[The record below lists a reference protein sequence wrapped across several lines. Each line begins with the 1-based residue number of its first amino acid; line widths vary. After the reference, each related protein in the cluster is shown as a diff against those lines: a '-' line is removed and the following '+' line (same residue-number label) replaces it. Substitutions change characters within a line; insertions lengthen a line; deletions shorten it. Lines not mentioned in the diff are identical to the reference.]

1 MHVPTIRGIEC
12 QNNNSNDGN
21 NFAPAHSMTLPKE
34 HINETKRIIGKVPK
48 NIIAKWLLE
57 EGYYPEQYVVPP
69 SFKVLQFDLNI
80 DPYFKIDTSGIQPKF
95 EPEKYD
101 LLNVSFPKTELT
113 DRTFGVIAPK
123 IYHDIVWYLM
133 SEWDLIQKILFRKQ
147 NKIFSYSFPIPVSSK
162 SEGILGNLRA
172 GRMIYEFLEMSEND
186 IVAEAYNYK
195 YILKTDIKNFYP
207 SIYTH
212 SIAWAIHSKDVIR
225 KKGNKSD
232 YNNYVGLVLD
242 KLFQYSND
250 GCTNGIAIGP
260 AISDLISEIILC
272 AIDTES
278 SKAIE
283 GKSIDFLGVRFKD
296 DYRFL
301 CHTKQDANFIIK
313 TLQKQMALYN
323 LTLNES
329 KCSVEEL
336 PEGLFRPW
344 TAEYQPYSLRYKKRI
359 SYKRFE
365 SSIRGTLKVDKKF
378 EGTGVV
384 DRFLSE
390 LYTKNNDLKFDFKDK
405 DLAKAISLLLML
417 KERRNKSFPQILGI
431 IEQLIIQ
438 NKGKKKTITKIGS
451 IIENLLIEKF
461 KNIDDNQY
469 DLIWLIY
476 FVKSLNLFKIN
487 SPRHV
492 KSKLIKSLKDNNAEF
507 FKPIPKAIKL
517 FNTVKKPG
525 KNINLLVH
533 LALFKKH

>member
-1 MHVPTIRGIEC
+1 
-12 QNNNSNDGN
+12 
-21 NFAPAHSMTLPKE
+21 MTLPKE
-34 HINETKRIIGKVPK
+34 HITETKRLIKKVPK
-48 NIIAKWLLE
+48 ATIAKWLLE

-69 SFKVLQFDLNI
+69 SFRVLKFGLKSK
-80 DPYFKIDTSGIQPKF
+80 PYFKVNTVGSQPKF
-95 EPEKYD
+95 EPEKSD

-113 DRTFGVIAPK
+113 DRTFGIIEPR

-133 SEWDLIQKILFRKQ
+133 SEWDLIQKVLFKPQ
-147 NKIFSYSFPIPVSSK
+147 NKIYSYSFPIPITSE
-162 SEGILGNLRA
+162 SEGLLGNLRA
-172 GRMIYEFLEMSEND
+172 GRMIYEFLEMAEND

-212 SIAWAIHSKDVIR
+212 SIAWAIHTKEEIR
-225 KKGNKSD
+225 KKGNRSAYDK
-232 YNNYVGLVLD
+232 YVGLIID

-260 AISDLISEIILC
+260 AISDLIAEIVLS

-278 SKAIE
+278 SKIIDSKNIE
-283 GKSIDFLGVRFKD
+283 FLGVRFKD

-301 CHTKQDANFIIK
+301 CHTKQDANLIIK
-313 TLQKQMALYN
+313 ILQKQMALFN

-329 KCSVEEL
+329 KCIIEEL
-336 PEGLFRPW
+336 PEGLFREW
-344 TAEYQPYSLRYKKRI
+344 TAEYQPYSLKYKKKI
-359 SYKRFE
+359 SYKKFE
-365 SSIRGTLKVDKKF
+365 SSIRGTLKVDKRF

-390 LYTKNNDLKFDFKDK
+390 LYTKDNELKFDFKDK

-431 IEQLIIQ
+431 IEQIIIK
-438 NKGKKKTITKIGS
+438 NKHKKRTILKISS
-451 IIENLLIEKF
+451 IVENLLDEKI
-461 KNIDDNQY
+461 KHIDDNQY

-487 SPRHV
+487 YPKIV
-492 KSKLIKSLKDNNAEF
+492 KSQLIKSLKDNGAEF
-507 FKPIPKAIKL
+507 FKPIPADISIYE
-517 FNTVKKPG
+517 TIKKPG
-525 KNINLLVH
+525 RNVELLEH
-533 LALFKKH
+533 LALFKKDDED